1 MEVSNRSIYKR
12 RAKMATT
19 TSLRL
24 TPLKEFSRTCKITAP
39 QAWTVAAGFGLI
51 SSLWSLEIFYN
62 AFGLH
67 NSALAFAA
75 TPVVLAQ
82 LVASFLLSRGSR
94 SGRAFTIALAA
105 LVGVSHAWYI
115 ATTHVHRA
123 ADAFHDS
130 VPAALIVLVPSMLWL
145 LAPYISLV
153 AAFRSSCVK
162 YCTKR

>member
-1 MEVSNRSIYKR
+1 
-12 RAKMATT
+12 MATT
-19 TSLRL
+19 TSPTL

-67 NSALAFAA
+67 NRALAFAA

-105 LVGVSHAWYI
+105 WYI
-115 ATTHVHRA
+115 ATTHVPTA

-145 LAPYISLV
+145 LAPYVSLV